1 MEWKAFFRPAFYAA
15 LVVLFC
21 GASFYLWAQTAD
33 TQPSDASKSWTA
45 TTEPQV
51 RVNVNPTRTTET
63 HKETGNRTVD
73 TQSVE
78 RLGPDGHFEPYFD
91 TEKESIRVN
100 ATTVRTVVR
109 TFGRDGGGQRT
120 LTQVAEEERESLPA
134 GGEKVVRTT
143 SNPNMDGHLPIVQRE
158 VTDTQKTGPDVQET
172 KTTVFLSDGSGGLT
186 PRMQIRERQKHS
198 SDHTEVQK
206 STLLLDGAGNWQ
218 VHELKE
224 STIRENGK
232 DRTTEERVSRPG
244 FDGKLAV
251 ASHTVDKESETASG
265 EKRDSVETYST
276 DIPGSAPDGNMH
288 LSQRVTTV
296 RRPHSDGGQ
305 ATEQQLEQPNP
316 GDPGA
321 GLQLTTRTIDIVSTD
336 ASGRQQTRTIQ
347 VRDGSGNLGV
357 VSVETRKSNQT
368 HAVQVDTAPRDKL
381 R

>member
-1 MEWKAFFRPAFYAA
+1 MEWKSFVRPAFYAA
-15 LVVLFC
+15 FVVLFC
-21 GASFYLWAQTAD
+21 GSSFYLWTQTAD
-33 TQPSDASKSWTA
+33 TPASDVSKSWTA
-45 TTEPQV
+45 TTEAQV
-51 RVNVNPTRTTET
+51 PTNVNPTRTTET

-100 ATTVRTVVR
+100 ATTLRTVVR
-109 TFGRDGGGQRT
+109 TFARDGGGQRT
-120 LTQVAEEERESLPA
+120 LTQVTEEERESLPG
-134 GGEKVVRTT
+134 GGEKLVRTT
-143 SNPNMDGHLPIVQRE
+143 SNPDMDGHLSIVQRE
-158 VTDTQKTGPDVQET
+158 VTDTQKAGPDVQDS
-172 KTTVFLSDGSGGLT
+172 KTTVFLSDGSGGLA

-198 SDHTEVQK
+198 SDHTFDVRK

-244 FDGKLAV
+244 FDGKLAL
-251 ASHTVDKESETASG
+251 ASHTVDQQSENASG
-265 EKRDSVETYST
+265 EKRNSVETYST
-276 DIPGSAPDGNMH
+276 DIPGSAPDGNLH
-288 LSQRVTTV
+288 LSQRVITV
-296 RRPHSDGGQ
+296 RRGQ
-305 ATEQQLEQPNP
+305 TTEQQLEQPNP

-347 VRDGSGNLGV
+347 ARDGSGHLGV
-357 VSVETRKSNQT
+357 VSVETRRSNQT
-368 HAVQVDTAPRDKL
+368 HSVQVDTAPRDKP